1 MNSLELYLASGSP
14 RRRELLDQIGVR
26 FETLT
31 VDVNEELIPKESA
44 DKYVTR
50 LALEKA
56 RAGWLV
62 GRDQLAL
69 PVLGADTIVV
79 FDQHILGKPGDE
91 QGAVRMLQMLSGK
104 THTVMTAVAVVKG
117 PVEHVKLVATQVTF
131 QTLTDRQCHQYW
143 QTGEPADKAGGYG
156 IQGYGGLM
164 VSHLSG
170 SYSAVVGLPLTETA
184 QLLALFNISVWN
196 QKLK

>member
-1 MNSLELYLASGSP
+1 MISAELYLASGSP
-14 RRRELLDQIGVR
+14 RRSELLDQIGVR
-26 FETLT
+26 FETLV
-31 VDVNEELIPKESA
+31 VDVNEEPLPNESA
-44 DKYVTR
+44 GEYVTR

-79 FDQHILGKPGDE
+79 FDQHILGKPEDE
-91 QGAVRMLQMLSGK
+91 EDAVRMLQMLSGK
-104 THTVMTAVAVVKG
+104 THTVMTAVAAVKG
-117 PVEHVKLVATQVTF
+117 VIEHVKLVATDVTF
-131 QTLTDRQCHQYW
+131 QTLTNRQCHQYW
-143 QTGEPADKAGGYG
+143 QTGEPADKAGSYG
-156 IQGYGGLM
+156 IQGYAGLM

-184 QLLALFNISVWN
+184 QLLALFNVSVWN
-196 QKLK
+196 QKVK